1 MKRIEINVVTGEVSE
16 VDFTPEEEAAAIA
29 AAQADA
35 NDPQRKQQQLDAAL
49 LSPATIQ
56 FLLDQVPQVAKDA
69 GPVEVRQIAVLQVQL
84 DVASPVELEKP

>member
-1 MKRIEINVVTGEVSE
+1 MQRIEVNVMTGERQVIELTSE
-16 VDFTPEEEAAAIA
+16 EVADL
-29 AAQADA
+29 QARALAEA